1 MVLGIS
7 YVYTKNL
14 WLPIGMH
21 LSWNLFQSLL
31 GFNVSGGDNYS
42 LIVITMKDANRI
54 NGGTFGLEGSYY
66 ITLAAIIL
74 LIGQALYH
82 QRNKAIEA

>member
-1 MVLGIS
+1 MFIPKTYG
-7 YVYTKNL
+7 YT
-14 WLPIGMH
+14 IGMH

-31 GFNVSGGDNYS
+31 GFNVNGGDNYS

-54 NGGTFGLEGSYY
+54 NGGPFGLEGSYY

-82 QRNKAIEA
+82 QRNKTIEA